1 MDNIYSAILQAQSS
15 GQSAALCTV
24 IKSSGSVPRHSTS
37 KMLVFADGKFV
48 GTVGGG
54 GMEQRTIEEAQAV
67 ARSGQSKIVEYNL
80 VDPKQGDPGVCGGTV
95 EIFIEPINPPPSVII
110 IGAGHVGNAT
120 AHLAKWLGF
129 RVIVMDDRVEFVT
142 PEWIPNADVY
152 LPGSVID
159 LLPQANLNSQ
169 TYIVAVTRGYNID
182 VGILPTLLDYR
193 RGLHRRDRIEAALD
207 AGAERTAREGR
218 ARRQTGSRSRAD
230 RVGVERGD
238 AGRDRGEH
246 HGRDHHAAQWRHG
259 EVDENDTMSNDKYK
273 SADHCMDFDD

>member
-1 MDNIYSAILQAQSS
+1 MDNIYSAILEAQAS

-95 EIFIEPINPPPSVII
+95 EIFIEPINPPPAVII
-110 IGAGHVGNAT
+110 IGAGHVGKAT

-129 RVIVMDDRVEFVT
+129 RVVVMDDRVEFVT
-142 PEWIPNADVY
+142 PEWIPNADSY
-152 LPGSVID
+152 LPGPVID

-169 TYIVAVTRGYNID
+169 SLHRGRDTRLQHRRGHSADVAGLRC
-182 VGILPTLLDYR
+182 
-193 RGLHRRDRIEAALD
+193 GLHRRDRIEAALD
-207 AGAERTAREGR
+207 AGVERTARQRCG
-218 ARRQTGSRSRAD
+218 
-230 RVGVERGD
+230 
-238 AGRDRGEH
+238 
-246 HGRDHHAAQWRHG
+246 
-259 EVDENDTMSNDKYK
+259 
-273 SADHCMDFDD
+273 

>member
-1 MDNIYSAILQAQSS
+1 MTDNIYSVILQAQAS

-37 KMLVFADGKFV
+37 KMLVFADGKFI

-67 ARSGQSKIVEYNL
+67 ARSGQSKIVEYTL

-95 EIFIEPINPPPSVII
+95 EIFIEPINPPPAVII
-110 IGAGHVGNAT
+110 IGAGHVGKAT

-129 RVIVMDDRVEFVT
+129 RVVVMDDRVEFVT
-142 PEWIPNADVY
+142 PEWIPEADVY
-152 LPGSVID
+152 LPGPVID

-182 VGILPTLLDYR
+182 VGVLPTLLDYDVAYIGVIGSKR
-193 RGLHRRDRIEAALD
+193 RWTQALKELREKGVAEEKLARVHAPIGLELN
-207 AGAERTAREGR
+207 AETPEEIAVSIMGEIVMLRNGG
-218 ARRQTGSRSRAD
+218 TG
-230 RVGVERGD
+230 
-238 AGRDRGEH
+238 
-246 HGRDHHAAQWRHG
+246 QPMK
-259 EVDENDTMSNDKYK
+259 MSKEQLTLI
-273 SADHCMDFDD
+273 DDQ